1 VAQAVKCEAL
11 SSSPSIAKK
20 EENIYKRQVK
30 GMDLYYFPR
39 MASRVSFIVFLLPR
53 QGNIL

>member
-1 VAQAVKCEAL
+1 VAQVVKCEAL